1 MYCYLIRH
9 YIIDHN
15 PDLSMHRTKYFK
27 CCVCFFLGG
36 LADSPPK
43 KKQWGFIT
51 ARFLHTLIVLSISV
65 RIESHLG
72 GHWNFCFF
80 RFNLFLE
87 LCVWSTIPSRGDDN
101 REIHLLWI
109 HA

>member
-1 MYCYLIRH
+1 MSEFNSLTGITQDKLVLTLFGRGCQPTPR
-9 YIIDHN
+9 
-15 PDLSMHRTKYFK
+15 
-27 CCVCFFLGG
+27 
-36 LADSPPK
+36 

-51 ARFLHTLIVLSISV
+51 ARFLHTLIVLSINV